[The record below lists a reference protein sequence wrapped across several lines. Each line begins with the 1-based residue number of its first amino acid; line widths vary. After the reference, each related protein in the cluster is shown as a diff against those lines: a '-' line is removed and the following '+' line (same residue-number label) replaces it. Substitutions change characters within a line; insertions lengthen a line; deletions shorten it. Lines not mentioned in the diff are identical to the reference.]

1 MQGFSLNAK
10 LVGEART
17 DSIDISAAL
26 GPLDVP
32 ASAAATVAVYTGTD
46 PSPSSLLGALTV
58 DTVYNRINLPLLA
71 AGVAGCIYQ
80 LVVVLTLTSGA
91 QKTFTAFLAVVPDAV

>member
-17 DSIDISAAL
+17 ESVDISGSL
-26 GPLDVP
+26 GPIDVP
-32 ASAAATVAVYTGTD
+32 ASAAATIAVYTGTD
-46 PSPSSLLGALTV
+46 PTPSAILGAVTV
-58 DTVYNRINLPLLA
+58 DSTYNLVNLALLA

-80 LVVVLTLTSGA
+80 IVVTLTLVSGQ
-91 QKTFTAFLAVVPDAV
+91 QKTFTAFLAVVPDAI